1 MRLAQYAPMPAVP
14 QMQSLLD
21 FHQGLQGPLCCHSR
35 RKRGPASMNLFHLSE
50 ADIDHAMELK
60 TTNDCSEPFPAE
72 LKVSL
77 LEQINGCVKWIC
89 GPKRKL
95 AKVQRND
102 QCRTPPGEIDRR
114 RKGCYSV
121 LSCWIGHLLVQL
133 LLSRS

>member
-1 MRLAQYAPMPAVP
+1 MLHLHMESASGPQPPFVP
-14 QMQSLLD
+14 VAAKGR
-21 FHQGLQGPLCCHSR
+21 F
-35 RKRGPASMNLFHLSE
+35 
-50 ADIDHAMELK
+50 
-60 TTNDCSEPFPAE
+60 EPFPTE
-72 LKVSL
+72 LKVSV

-102 QCRTPPGEIDRR
+102 QCRSPPGEIDGR